1 MATVAM
7 PQLGESVAEGTVV
20 RWLKSVGESVRVDEP
35 LFEVSTDKV
44 NTEIPSLEAG
54 VLSEILVAEGETV
67 PVGTV
72 LARIGGAVAAKASA
86 LVANGARA
94 NLFSPVVRRL
104 AREHNVD
111 LSKVAGTG
119 GGGRVTRDDVLAFA
133 GVAVAGL
140 AVERER
146 AAPAASQV
154 KPTPPAPAPRPSGGS
169 DLRGRTVPMPLMRS
183 QIAERLTASRKNSVD
198 VFSAIEVD
206 MERVV
211 AVRSAHKV
219 AFAEREGFALTYLP
233 FIARAVVDALAAYPA
248 LNSRIDFEQ
257 KTVTYHAAIHLG
269 IAVDLDEQGLLVPVI
284 RDADAMNVVGIARR
298 IHALSGAARAGT
310 IAAADVSGS
319 TFSISNNGA
328 FGTLLTAPVIN
339 APNVAIL
346 STDVIEQR
354 AAVVDGA
361 LMVRFRTNL
370 CMTWDHRAM
379 DGATAGK
386 FLARVK
392 HDLESWDWETQLT

>member
-20 RWLKSVGESVRVDEP
+20 RWLKRVGESVRVDEP

-54 VLSEILVAEGETV
+54 VLAEILVAEGETV

-72 LARIGGAVAAKASA
+72 LARIGDASA
-86 LVANGARA
+86 AAAPRPARAADGARA

-104 AREHNVD
+104 AREHGVD
-111 LSKVAGTG
+111 LGKVRGSG
-119 GGGRVTRDDVLAFA
+119 GGGRVTRDDVLAFVGA
-133 GVAVAGL
+133 SGAGL
-140 AVERER
+140 AAGRER
-146 AAPAASQV
+146 PPAAGPV
-154 KPTPPAPAPRPSGGS
+154 KPSAG
-169 DLRGRTVPMPLMRS
+169 DLRGTTVPMPLIRQ
-183 QIAERLTASRKNSVD
+183 QIAERVSVSRKSSVD

-206 MERVV
+206 VERVV
-211 AVRSAHKV
+211 AVRGAHK
-219 AFAEREGFALTYLP
+219 ASFAQREGFSLTYLP
-233 FIARAVVDALAAYPA
+233 FIARATVDALAAYPA
-248 LNSRIDFEQ
+248 LNSRIDLER
-257 KTVTYHAAIHLG
+257 KTITYNAAIHLG
-269 IAVDLDEQGLLVPVI
+269 IAVDLGEQGLLVPVV

-298 IHALSGAARAGT
+298 IHALSEAARAGT
-310 IAAADVSGS
+310 IAPADAAGS

-346 STDVIEQR
+346 STDVVEQR

-361 LMVRFRTNL
+361 LAVRWRMNL
-370 CMTWDHRAM
+370 CLTWDHRAM
-379 DGATAGK
+379 DGATAGR
-386 FLARVK
+386 FLARIK

>member
-20 RWLKSVGESVRVDEP
+20 RWLKRVGESVRVDEP

-54 VLSEILVAEGETV
+54 VLAEILVAEGETV

-72 LARIGGAVAAKASA
+72 LARIGDASA
-86 LVANGARA
+86 AAAPRPARAADGARA

-104 AREHNVD
+104 AREHGVD
-111 LSKVAGTG
+111 LGKVRGSG
-119 GGGRVTRDDVLAFA
+119 GGGRVTRDDVLAFVGA
-133 GVAVAGL
+133 SGAGL
-140 AVERER
+140 AAGRER
-146 AAPAASQV
+146 PPAAGPV
-154 KPTPPAPAPRPSGGS
+154 KPSAG
-169 DLRGRTVPMPLMRS
+169 DLRGTTVPMPLIRQ
-183 QIAERLTASRKNSVD
+183 QIAERVSVSRKSSVD

-211 AVRSAHKV
+211 AVRGAHK
-219 AFAEREGFALTYLP
+219 ASFAQREGFSLTYLP
-233 FIARAVVDALAAYPA
+233 FIARATVDALAAYPA
-248 LNSRIDFEQ
+248 LNSRIDLER
-257 KTVTYHAAIHLG
+257 KTITYNAAIHLG
-269 IAVDLDEQGLLVPVI
+269 IAVDLGEQGLLVPVV

-298 IHALSGAARAGT
+298 IHALSEAARAGT
-310 IAAADVSGS
+310 IAPADAAGS

-346 STDVIEQR
+346 STDVVEQR

-361 LMVRFRTNL
+361 LAVRWRMNL
-370 CMTWDHRAM
+370 CLTWDHRAM
-379 DGATAGK
+379 DGATAGR
-386 FLARVK
+386 FLARIK